1 MVLPSGRTSRVK
13 ALTTYDG
20 ELARAFPPMSVT
32 VCLQDEID
40 ISRGDMLVPPSHP
53 PHVSRRI
60 DARIVWMHETPLEL
74 GRSYLVKHTT
84 QTVRAAV
91 ESVRYRV
98 NINTLEKEPAVS
110 LGLNDI
116 GAVVLETQRPL
127 FYDPYRRNRVTGSF
141 VLIDPVSNGTVAAG
155 LITGREARQVQPHG
169 QNGYGSR
176 FSANGH
182 RITRIEQQSRNG
194 HRAATLWLEAGKD
207 VGYIVERRLFDRDCR
222 VHALSVDE
230 ENGNTPRVARILNDA
245 GLIVILVASQP
256 AHELRER
263 TREAVGNE
271 QFLAIDPSRLTGDP
285 ERDAE
290 AILGILEEQGLNS
303 LPFQGD

>member
-1 MVLPSGRTSRVK
+1 
-13 ALTTYDG
+13 
-20 ELARAFPPMSVT
+20 
-32 VCLQDEID
+32 
-40 ISRGDMLVPPSHP
+40 
-53 PHVSRRI
+53 
-60 DARIVWMHETPLEL
+60 
-74 GRSYLVKHTT
+74 
-84 QTVRAAV
+84 
-91 ESVRYRV
+91 
-98 NINTLEKEPAVS
+98 
-110 LGLNDI
+110 
-116 GAVVLETQRPL
+116 
-127 FYDPYRRNRVTGSF
+127 
-141 VLIDPVSNGTVAAG
+141 
-155 LITGREARQVQPHG
+155 
-169 QNGYGSR
+169 
-176 FSANGH
+176 
-182 RITRIEQQSRNG
+182 
-194 HRAATLWLEAGKD
+194 
-207 VGYIVERRLFDRDCR
+207 